1 MVSQGRVGAIIAAK
15 PEQRRL
21 LLEEAA
27 GITGLHSRRHDA
39 ELRLSSTEN
48 NLVRVKDVLNSQEE
62 QLELLKKQSRQAKR
76 YKNIQN
82 DINRA
87 RATIFYQRWEAEKE
101 KLKELKNKHV
111 KQENLVSNQTQ
122 IVASCNIEY
131 ENIQQQLPKLRQQES
146 KAITELQKNSIN
158 LENQEKEIERANN
171 SIEEI
176 QIRIEQINNDVS
188 REQFL
193 IDFLLNHLIK
203 IALY

>member
-193 IDFLLNHLIK
+193 LDDSKENLLK